1 MRRHNVSRHL
11 LARLNREGRG
21 TRVEFHPLNQSQVD
35 RPRQRVVSYRSLN
48 VRHWHRIVQAWA
60 NDDAALDNA
69 WVSHGATD
77 PGSEWGQY
85 AYITNVGFAA

>member
-1 MRRHNVSRHL
+1 M
-11 LARLNREGRG
+11 
-21 TRVEFHPLNQSQVD
+21 
-35 RPRQRVVSYRSLN
+35 
-48 VRHWHRIVQAWA
+48 RHWHRIVQAWA